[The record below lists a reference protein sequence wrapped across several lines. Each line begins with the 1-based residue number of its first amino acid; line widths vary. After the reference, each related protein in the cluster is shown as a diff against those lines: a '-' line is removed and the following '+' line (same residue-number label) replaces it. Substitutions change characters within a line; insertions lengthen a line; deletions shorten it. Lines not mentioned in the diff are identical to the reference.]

1 MYMYNKKRYE
11 KIKKFRIKQKK
22 RPEMRTK
29 SLKIEFISIY
39 EPIIQTLCQR
49 SFVL

>member
-1 MYMYNKKRYE
+1 MKKL
-11 KIKKFRIKQKK
+11 KNSALSKKK